1 MNFRSILARTSRPAM
16 TIAGGLVIAFI
27 DLVALTNFIRALVL
41 PINQLTKP
49 GGEVALRVVLSE
61 TTAAT
66 GLAGVTLWMPSSS
79 GAVELRVADL
89 PTDLRFLT
97 EVGPALGYLGWAI
110 GAWLLARALSSIV
123 DGRPFAGRVVGAVAG
138 LGVVLLL
145 VPTVS
150 DYVERVVAND
160 VVGRVERAGAVIP
173 YGTTRPSE
181 AFLTSLD
188 TMIIGLIVLL
198 VAEAFRQGRKMSAE
212 LEGLV

>member
-1 MNFRSILARTSRPAM
+1 M
-16 TIAGGLVIAFI
+16 TIAGGLLIAFI

-66 GLAGVTLWMPSSS
+66 GLASVTLRMPDSM

-110 GAWLLARALSSIV
+110 GAWLLAR
-123 DGRPFAGRVVGAVAG
+123 
-138 LGVVLLL
+138 
-145 VPTVS
+145 
-150 DYVERVVAND
+150 
-160 VVGRVERAGAVIP
+160 
-173 YGTTRPSE
+173 
-181 AFLTSLD
+181 
-188 TMIIGLIVLL
+188 
-198 VAEAFRQGRKMSAE
+198 
-212 LEGLV
+212 